1 MISHDRIRDQRLQYD
16 IKRERAKISA
26 LCSGKIGKYEYL
38 TNEEIIPFD
47 QRRMME
53 QATFTYSP

>member
-1 MISHDRIRDQRLQYD
+1 MTSHDRIRDQRLQYD

-38 TNEEIIPFD
+38 TDEEIIPFD

-53 QATFTYSP
+53 QATFT